1 MVARKPLPDNA
12 TVDPQTQARMQSSRQ
27 SSDSQDMWADE
38 RQQQHQQPQHTGPN
52 ADTGSVPA
60 SLRPGLSTN
69 YASVEDDDAW
79 FDAAPRDRLTPDV
92 NRVPTVLR
100 PGSGGARTPSPSG
113 SRGGP
118 PVTAD
123 GNHNASVPTALR
135 PGAGRMET
143 NPFKRMMEVPQSELT
158 YPSSIPAVPTA
169 AVSQLSLADAESS
182 KNPWQPAGDI
192 RSTTPNPGPL
202 PTKGREQELGGG
214 VWDSAR
220 PSGQATPAAASHSPV
235 LVSMPSDEGSAGWDD
250 VQPQKMAP
258 PTPKIP
264 TPNQE
269 VLEDSHAWD
278 DLGNVG
284 KGKAPAI
291 PSLPTVTSGAG
302 DDWNLIDIDGPEPP
316 PKLTTA
322 GKAVDTTQG
331 SPKGKSLAVERAG
344 EGAPPEL
351 PPRRSVEAP
360 PRQPP
365 RPVDKSETY
374 QIKKINWYDPL
385 AQQNPRISPILVQ
398 NANGPC
404 PLVALVNA
412 LSLTTPASK
421 PNTALIDTLRSR
433 EQVSLGLL
441 LDAVLDELMSE
452 RWGNSGVDLPDI
464 GELYEFLKGLHTGMN
479 VNPRFVPTPD
489 VVTAFKRTS
498 LTHLHPTE
506 RGDDIPGTF
515 EHTQEMALYSVF
527 SIPLIHG
534 WVPAGEDAVYA
545 SFSRQA
551 TSYEDVQNLLF
562 REEELENKL
571 TNSTHTGLTEEEQ
584 QIYQD
589 ILTIKSFLSIS
600 ATQLTKTGL
609 EVIRKSM
616 RPGSFAILFRNDHFS
631 TLYKHPQTQEL
642 LTLVTDAGYANHAE
656 VVWESLVDVNGE
668 RAEFFSG
675 DFRLVGGASHTE
687 SHYHQPGSSQQGS
700 TFHGASSDGWT
711 FASPMP
717 PSQAQ
722 GHCQA
727 QGHRSNDPREPPQSP
742 STEQEDRDLALAL
755 QLQEEEDE
763 RHRTEQEKRRKESLL
778 SEQYIIEQGG
788 SAAGRGSCPVHIR
801 GGRGANHQRVP
812 SGRGGGG
819 TINPS
824 QTSLLNPH
832 LPPTLPTVRSMLAPR
847 NPEDGVDDAPPSY
860 EQAAQQLAYEPPTGH
875 PSHPQSS
882 PSAGSSVGSAR
893 ASTSTVGRVQVAPAV
908 QTSPPMVNGAGYQG
922 PYPGQAQQQQGRLR
936 PGVPPSQMEAGFG
949 GEGGGARGGG
959 GLAEL
964 GAGGAG
970 AAGGGGGGGEDVVE
984 VIVEALVDAWGDR
997 RARFDGGEVE
1007 LDFEAGVGG

>member
-1 MVARKPLPDNA
+1 MVARKPLPENA
-12 TVDPQTQARMQSSRQ
+12 TIDPQTQARMQVGRQSRQ
-27 SSDSQDMWADE
+27 SSDSQHIWGDE
-38 RQQQHQQPQHTGPN
+38 GQQQQQPQHTGPN
-52 ADTGSVPA
+52 TGTEGVPA
-60 SLRPGLSTN
+60 SLRSGSATN
-69 YASVEDDDAW
+69 YTSVEDDDPW

-100 PGSGGARTPSPSG
+100 PGSGGARTPSPAG
-113 SRGGP
+113 PRGGAS
-118 PVTAD
+118 VTGD
-123 GNHNASVPTALR
+123 GSDQAPVPTALR
-135 PGAGRMET
+135 LGAGRTET
-143 NPFKRMMEVPQSELT
+143 NPFKRMMEVPQSEIT
-158 YPSSIPAVPTA
+158 YPSSIPPVLTA
-169 AVSQLSLADAESS
+169 AVSQLSLDDAESS
-182 KNPWQPAGDI
+182 QNPWQPGMDV
-192 RSTTPNPGPL
+192 RGTTPNPSPL
-202 PTKGREQELGGG
+202 PTKGREQELGSH

-250 VQPQKMAP
+250 VQPQKISP

-269 VLEDSHAWD
+269 VLEDAHAWD
-278 DLGNVG
+278 DLRTLD

-291 PSLPTVTSGAG
+291 PQLPTVTSGTV
-302 DDWNLIDIDGPEPP
+302 DDWNLIDIEGPPEPP
-316 PKLTTA
+316 PKLAAA

-331 SPKGKSLAVERAG
+331 SPKGKSVAVERPG
-344 EGAPPEL
+344 EGAPPPL
-351 PPRRSVEAP
+351 PPRNSVEAP

-374 QIKKINWYDPL
+374 QIKKINWHDPS

-479 VNPRFVPTPD
+479 VNPRFIPTPD

-498 LTHLHPTE
+498 LTHLHPTD

-515 EHTQEMALYSVF
+515 EHTKEMALYSVF

-534 WVPAGEDAVYA
+534 WVPAREDAVYA

-562 REEELENKL
+562 REEELEDKL
-571 TNSTHTGLTEEEQ
+571 SNSTHAGLTEEEQ

-609 EVIRKSM
+609 EVIKKSM

-675 DFRLVGGASHTE
+675 DFRLVGGATHTE
-687 SHYHQPGSSQQGS
+687 GHHQRSGTTQQSSTS
-700 TFHGASSDGWT
+700 HGASSDGWT
-711 FASPMP
+711 PAN
-717 PSQAQ
+717 QAQ
-722 GHCQA
+722 S
-727 QGHRSNDPREPPQSP
+727 HRPSGPLEPSSP
-742 STEQEDRDLALAL
+742 ASTEQEDRDLALAL

-763 RHRTEQEKRRKESLL
+763 RHRAQQDRRRRESLL
-778 SEQYIIEQGG
+778 SEQYIIEQGS
-788 SAAGRGSCPVHIR
+788 SAAGRGSNPIATR

-819 TINPS
+819 MNPS
-824 QTSLLNPH
+824 QTSLLNP
-832 LPPTLPTVRSMLAPR
+832 LRPAPIPPARRSSGAVNIPVITTTNATRGGAATGRGGATTGVRPPGQTVRSMIPPAAPR

-860 EQAAQQLAYEPPTGH
+860 EQAAQQTPYEPPTGH
-875 PSHPQSS
+875 PSHPQSA
-882 PSAGSSVGSAR
+882 PSVSSGTGSAR
-893 ASTSTVGRVQVAPAV
+893 ASISTTASGRPQVAGVGPP
-908 QTSPPMVNGAGYQG
+908 SPMINGAGRGMGYQG
-922 PYPGQAQQQQGRLR
+922 PYPGQSQQQQYQQQGRLR
-936 PGVPPSQMEAGFG
+936 PGIPPAQMVTGNS
-949 GEGGGARGGG
+949 R
-959 GLAEL
+959 
-964 GAGGAG
+964 
-970 AAGGGGGGGEDVVE
+970 DRDCVVM
-984 VIVEALVDAWGDR
+984 
-997 RARFDGGEVE
+997 
-1007 LDFEAGVGG
+1007 

>member
-1 MVARKPLPDNA
+1 MVARKPLPENA
-12 TVDPQTQARMQSSRQ
+12 TIDPQTQARMQGERQ
-27 SSDSQDMWADE
+27 SPDSQDIWGDE
-38 RQQQHQQPQHTGPN
+38 GQQQQQPQRTGPT
-52 ADTGSVPA
+52 TGTDGVPA
-60 SLRPGLSTN
+60 SLRPGSATN
-69 YASVEDDDAW
+69 YPSVEDDDPW
-79 FDAAPRDRLTPDV
+79 FDDAPRDRLTPDV

-100 PGSGGARTPSPSG
+100 PGSGGARTPSPAG
-113 SRGGP
+113 PRGGP
-118 PVTAD
+118 FVAGDSNNQAP
-123 GNHNASVPTALR
+123 VPTALR

-143 NPFKRMMEVPQSELT
+143 NPFKRMMEVPQSEIT
-158 YPSSIPAVPTA
+158 YPSSIPPVPTA
-169 AVSQLSLADAESS
+169 AVSQLSLDDAESS
-182 KNPWQPAGDI
+182 QNPWQPGVDV
-192 RSTTPNPGPL
+192 RRTTPNPSPL
-202 PTKGREQELGGG
+202 PTKGREQELGSH

-220 PSGQATPAAASHSPV
+220 PSGQATPAATSHSPV

-250 VQPQKMAP
+250 VQPQKISP

-269 VLEDSHAWD
+269 VLEDAHAWD
-278 DLGNVG
+278 DLGTLD

-291 PSLPTVTSGAG
+291 PSLPTVASGAV
-302 DDWNLIDIDGPEPP
+302 DDWNLIDIEGPPEPP
-316 PKLTTA
+316 PKLATT

-331 SPKGKSLAVERAG
+331 SPKGKSVATERAG
-344 EGAPPEL
+344 GGTPPEL

-374 QIKKINWYDPL
+374 QIKKIHWYDPT
-385 AQQNPRISPILVQ
+385 AQQNPRISPVLVQ

-412 LSLTTPASK
+412 LSLTTPTSK

-479 VNPRFVPTPD
+479 VNPRFIPTPD

-534 WVPAGEDAVYA
+534 WVPARGDAVYA

-562 REEELENKL
+562 REEELEDKL
-571 TNSTHTGLTEEEQ
+571 SNSTHAGLTEEEQ

-675 DFRLVGGASHTE
+675 DFRLVGGASHNE
-687 SHYHQPGSSQQGS
+687 SHHQQSGSSRQS
-700 TFHGASSDGWT
+700 FTSHGASNDGWT
-711 FASPMP
+711 AATK
-717 PSQAQ
+717 AQ
-722 GHCQA
+722 S
-727 QGHRSNDPREPPQSP
+727 HRSSDPREPSNPAN
-742 STEQEDRDLALAL
+742 TEQEDRDLALAL

-763 RHRTEQEKRRKESLL
+763 RHRAQQDRRRRESLL

-788 SAAGRGSCPVHIR
+788 SAAGRGSNPAAIR
-801 GGRGANHQRVP
+801 GGHGGNHQRVP

-819 TINPS
+819 MNPS
-824 QTSLLNPH
+824 QTSLLNP
-832 LPPTLPTVRSMLAPR
+832 LRPAPAPPARRSSGAVNIPVITTTNATRGGGAAATGRGGATTGVRSPGQTVRSMIPPAAPR

-860 EQAAQQLAYEPPTGH
+860 EQAAQQVPYEPPTGH
-875 PSHPQSS
+875 PSHPQSA
-882 PSAGSSVGSAR
+882 PIVGSTAGSAR
-893 ASTSTVGRVQVAPAV
+893 ASIATTASGRPPVAVGQ
-908 QTSPPMVNGAGYQG
+908 SPLPSPMINGAGRGMGYQG
-922 PYPGQAQQQQGRLR
+922 PYPGQQQQQQGRYR
-936 PGVPPSQMEAGFG
+936 QGIPPAQMVAGSS
-949 GEGGGARGGG
+949 R
-959 GLAEL
+959 
-964 GAGGAG
+964 
-970 AAGGGGGGGEDVVE
+970 DRDCVVM
-984 VIVEALVDAWGDR
+984 
-997 RARFDGGEVE
+997 
-1007 LDFEAGVGG
+1007 

>member
-1 MVARKPLPDNA
+1 MVARKPLPENA
-12 TVDPQTQARMQSSRQ
+12 TIDPQTQARMQGGRQ
-27 SSDSQDMWADE
+27 SSDSQDIWGDE
-38 RQQQHQQPQHTGPN
+38 GQQQYQPQHTAPN
-52 ADTGSVPA
+52 TGTDGVPA
-60 SLRPGLSTN
+60 SLRPGSATN
-69 YASVEDDDAW
+69 YTSVEDDDPW

-100 PGSGGARTPSPSG
+100 PGAGGARTPSPAG
-113 SRGGP
+113 SWGGAS
-118 PVTAD
+118 VTGD
-123 GNHNASVPTALR
+123 GNDHSPVPTSLR

-143 NPFKRMMEVPQSELT
+143 NPFKRMMEVPQSEIT

-169 AVSQLSLADAESS
+169 AVSQLSLGDAESS
-182 KNPWQPAGDI
+182 QNPWQPGVDV
-192 RSTTPNPGPL
+192 RSTMPNPGPL
-202 PTKGREQELGGG
+202 PTKGQELGDH

-220 PSGQATPAAASHSPV
+220 PSGRATSAAAPHSPV

-250 VQPQKMAP
+250 VQPQKISP

-269 VLEDSHAWD
+269 VLEDAHAWD
-278 DLGNVG
+278 DLGNVD

-291 PSLPTVTSGAG
+291 PSLPTVTSGAV
-302 DDWNLIDIDGPEPP
+302 DDWNLIDIEGPPEPP
-316 PKLTTA
+316 PKLASA
-322 GKAVDTTQG
+322 GKSVDTTQG
-331 SPKGKSLAVERAG
+331 SPKGKSVAVERTG
-344 EGAPPEL
+344 DGAPPEL

-374 QIKKINWYDPL
+374 QIKKINWYDPS

-479 VNPRFVPTPD
+479 VNPRFIPTPD

-515 EHTQEMALYSVF
+515 EHTKEMALYSVF

-534 WVPAGEDAVYA
+534 WVPGREDAVSA

-562 REEELENKL
+562 REEELEDKL
-571 TNSTHTGLTEEEQ
+571 SNSTHAGLTEEEQ

-600 ATQLTKTGL
+600 ATQLTKMGL

-631 TLYKHPQTQEL
+631 TLFKHPQTQEL

-687 SHYHQPGSSQQGS
+687 SHHQQSGSAQQSS
-700 TFHGASSDGWT
+700 TSHGASNDGWT
-711 FASPMP
+711 TAD
-717 PSQAQ
+717 QAQ
-722 GHCQA
+722 S
-727 QGHRSNDPREPPQSP
+727 HRPSDPREPSHPP

-763 RHRTEQEKRRKESLL
+763 RHRAQQDRRRRESLL

-788 SAAGRGSCPVHIR
+788 SAAGRGSNPSANR
-801 GGRGANHQRVP
+801 GGGGANHQRIP

-819 TINPS
+819 MNPS
-824 QTSLLNPH
+824 QTSLLNPQR
-832 LPPTLPTVRSMLAPR
+832 PPTLPVRHSSGAVNIPVITTTNATRGGVAATGRGGTTTGVRPPGQTVRSMIPPAAPR
-847 NPEDGVDDAPPSY
+847 NPEDGVDDAPPTY
-860 EQAAQQLAYEPPTGH
+860 EQAAQQVPYEPPTGH
-875 PSHPQSS
+875 PSHPQSA
-882 PSAGSSVGSAR
+882 PSVGSTAGSAR
-893 ASTSTVGRVQVAPAV
+893 ASTSTSASGRPPVAVVQ
-908 QTSPPMVNGAGYQG
+908 SPSPMINGAGRGMPYQGPYQG
-922 PYPGQAQQQQGRLR
+922 PYPGQQQQQQGRLR
-936 PGVPPSQMEAGFG
+936 PGVPPAQMVAGNS
-949 GEGGGARGGG
+949 R
-959 GLAEL
+959 
-964 GAGGAG
+964 
-970 AAGGGGGGGEDVVE
+970 DRDCVVM
-984 VIVEALVDAWGDR
+984 
-997 RARFDGGEVE
+997 
-1007 LDFEAGVGG
+1007 